1 MVAILYNF
9 NLDYF
14 ISNINDSY
22 WNFINIASNLS
33 DVINAN
39 VAQIYIGPIN
49 QNKKKITKRC
59 IFFTAYDRYPYEIW
73 THVYICRY
81 VDLSFLKYVFSIIDR
96 LFPLIP

>member
-14 ISNINDSY
+14 ICNINDSY

-49 QNKKKITKRC
+49 QNKKKSPKDA
-59 IFFTAYDRYPYEIW
+59 FFLLPMIDILMKYERMC
-73 THVYICRY
+73 TF
-81 VDLSFLKYVFSIIDR
+81 VDM
-96 LFPLIP
+96 